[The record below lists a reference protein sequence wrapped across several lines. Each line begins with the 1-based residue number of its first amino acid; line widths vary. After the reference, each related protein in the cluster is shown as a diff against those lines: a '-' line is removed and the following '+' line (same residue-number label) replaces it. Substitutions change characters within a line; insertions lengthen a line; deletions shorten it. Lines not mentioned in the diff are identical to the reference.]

1 MPNILVVEDDKD
13 LNSAYC
19 MILKIAHHTIES
31 AFDGQEALDKLERFE
46 PDLILLDL
54 LMPIK
59 SGLDFLQQFD
69 VTKHPNTKLII
80 FTNLDNSPEIHEA
93 FKLGADQCIVKAGT
107 SPAGLIE
114 VVNSVLSQKSKKAS
128 RAKQQA

>member
-31 AFDGQEALDKLERFE
+31 AFDGQEALDKLEHFE

-59 SGLDFLQQFD
+59 SGLDFLQQYE
-69 VTKHPNTKLII
+69 VTKHPGTKLVI

-114 VVNSVLSQKSKKAS
+114 VVNGVLKQRGAKEPVKQ
-128 RAKQQA
+128 RA